1 MGEKG
6 ENSGGWLGKL
16 SRFSSHELV
25 RGSGQTLFIR
35 VAGIAFTYAFSLLVT
50 NLLGPA
56 AFGDYSFLV
65 LLINVLSVFSALGF
79 DGLVVRHVAAK
90 QALDD
95 WQGLIRFH
103 RLALRLQIAASL
115 LLGGVLLLAQY
126 MGWLTAY
133 GNAFVFLMIAAG
145 ILPQTLLKYHSQA
158 FKAFRQIRWYAIL
171 NYVASPFFALI
182 LLLALFYADPERAA
196 GWAQVGSLWLAIG
209 LALVIWKKTVH
220 SDRPYVHQAAA
231 WTEYKDMVRHSWPF
245 LLTGSVM
252 FFNHWIDQLVLKSAR
267 GSYDLGIYAAGNRV
281 VNLVT
286 IPLMAVNSIVAPKL
300 ARCWAQQDQEG
311 LQKAARQATRL
322 IIWSSAPI
330 FLVVLALAGPLL
342 HLFGRNFP
350 EGALAMRILIIG
362 QFCNVL
368 VGPMG
373 AVLNMTRYDRLM
385 NKLAMISVVVNF
397 VVSAWLAPS
406 WGAAGA
412 ATGSSAGLV
421 VLNGLAWYFIRR
433 KLGFSTIRL

>member
-1 MGEKG
+1 MGDSGQKAQRWLEKI
-6 ENSGGWLGKL
+6 
-16 SRFSSHELV
+16 SRLTRHDLV

-35 VAGIAFTYAFSLLVT
+35 VAGIVFAYAFSLMVT

-79 DGLVVRHVAAK
+79 DGLVVRHVAAR

-95 WQGLIRFH
+95 WQGIMTFH
-103 RLALRLQIAASL
+103 RQAVKLQIAASL
-115 LLGGVLLLAQY
+115 LLGAVLMLAQQS
-126 MGWLTAY
+126 GWLTAF
-133 GNAFVFLMIAAG
+133 GNAFVFLMIALG
-145 ILPQTLLKYHSQA
+145 ILPQTLLKYHAQA
-158 FKAFRQIRWYAIL
+158 FKAFRQIRWYAIF
-171 NYVASPFFALI
+171 NYVASPLFAL
-182 LLLALFYADPERAA
+182 LLLWALLYADPLHAA
-196 GWAQVGSLWLAIG
+196 GWAPVGSLWLAIAG
-209 LALVIWKKTVH
+209 ALLLWKKLAPP
-220 SDRPYVHQAAA
+220 SGQYVHAPAD
-231 WTEYKDMVRHSWPF
+231 WRVYRDMIRQSWPF

-300 ARCWAQQDQEG
+300 ARCWAQHDQDG
-311 LQKAARQATRL
+311 LRKAARQATRL

-330 FLVVLALAGPLL
+330 FLVVLVFAGPLL
-342 HLFGRNFP
+342 HLFGRDFP

-368 VGPMG
+368 VGPTG
-373 AVLNMTRYDRLM
+373 AVLNMTRYERLM
-385 NKLAMISVVVNF
+385 NKLALISVAVNF

-433 KLGFSTIRL
+433 KLGFSTIRI